1 MTSRDTSRRHHRSVV
16 IITRKSLIG
25 TSARNKIFYWLIC
38 VVHYFALKIFKYA
51 CATGYCFRICDLVR
65 LCVCVCACVWCTCVR
80 ACARTYASACVIR
93 VFLTKQLRPAMHTV
107 HIMLCILYTSCY
119 VYCTHPAMYTVHIL
133 LCILYTSCYIYCRLH
148 ILLVSLESC
157 ANFVFFLQANFAFL
171 ISYDTDIYFEIRHM
185 QNSPIE
191 SLKSTFQHQFYVIL
205 DIIYIIFVA

>member
-65 LCVCVCACVWCTCVR
+65 LCVCVCVRVVYVRVCVCAYVRNCVR
-80 ACARTYASACVIR
+80 DSR
-93 VFLTKQLRPAMHTV
+93 VLDETAA
-107 HIMLCILYTSCY
+107 SCY

-157 ANFVFFLQANFAFL
+157 ANFVFFLQASFAFL